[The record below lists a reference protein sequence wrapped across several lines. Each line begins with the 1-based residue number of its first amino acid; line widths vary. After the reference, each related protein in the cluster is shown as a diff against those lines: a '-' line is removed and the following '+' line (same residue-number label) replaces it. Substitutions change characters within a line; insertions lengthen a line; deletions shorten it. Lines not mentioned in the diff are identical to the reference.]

1 MIRGLLTAAA
11 GIAAAGAAFA
21 AAAQT
26 GAGDVAKG
34 DDAFQDRCSMCHL
47 DNGLGQGPS
56 LKGVVGRKA
65 GAVPDFPYTDAMKNA
80 GLTWTPENL
89 DKLLQDPAKLVPGTA
104 MPMAV
109 SDPAERRNL
118 IAYLASRS

>member
-1 MIRGLLTAAA
+1 
-11 GIAAAGAAFA
+11 
-21 AAAQT
+21 
-26 GAGDVAKG
+26 
-34 DDAFQDRCSMCHL
+34 MCHL

-65 GAVPDFPYTDAMKNA
+65 GTAQDFPYTDAMKNA
-80 GLTWTPENL
+80 GLTWTPETL
-89 DKLLQDPAKLVPGTA
+89 DKLLQDPAKLVPGTT

-109 SDPAERRNL
+109 QDPAERRNL